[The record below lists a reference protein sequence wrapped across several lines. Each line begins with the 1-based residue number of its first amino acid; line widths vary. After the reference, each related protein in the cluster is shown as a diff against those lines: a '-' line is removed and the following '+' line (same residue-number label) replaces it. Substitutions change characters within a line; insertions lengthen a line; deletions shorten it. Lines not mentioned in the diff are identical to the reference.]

1 MVRIKSLQE
10 KVKFIIQQLKRLYR
24 EPTTPLFHRNIYEL
38 FVATILSAQM
48 RDDRLNLYLPEF
60 FKHYPSIEKLAR
72 ADIHNVEKL
81 LKSVNLYKTKS
92 RNIVKAAKIIL
103 EEYGGKIPDDIESLT
118 KLPGIG
124 RKTANVIMSEGF
136 KRPKGIVVDT
146 HVARLSSRLGLTNQR
161 DPRKIEKD
169 LIEVVPKKYW
179 RVFPLLLIY
188 HGRNVCTAR
197 KPNCK
202 QCPLKKVCPFY
213 KNQVRDTKLKL
224 ISAEKD

>member
-1 MVRIKSLQE
+1 MKSFRQKVR
-10 KVKFIIQQLKRLYR
+10 FIIQELKKLYG

-60 FKHYPSIEKLAR
+60 FKHYPSIEKLAK
-72 ADIHNVEKL
+72 AKIYKVEKL

-103 EEYGGKIPDDIESLT
+103 KEHGGKIPDNLESLT

-136 KRPKGIVVDT
+136 NRPQGIVVDT
-146 HVARLSSRLGLTNQR
+146 HVARLSRRLGLTAQR
-161 DPRKIEKD
+161 EPSKIEKD
-169 LIEVVPKKYW
+169 LTKIVPKRYW

-188 HGRNVCTAR
+188 HGRNICTAR
-197 KPNCK
+197 KPKCE

-213 KNQVRDTKLKL
+213 KNQVRCTESKLA
-224 ISAEKD
+224 STGKD

>member
-1 MVRIKSLQE
+1 MKSFRQKVR
-10 KVKFIIQQLKRLYR
+10 FIIQQLKKLYG

-60 FKHYPSIEKLAR
+60 FKHYPSIEKLAK
-72 ADIHNVEKL
+72 AKIYKVEKL

-103 EEYGGKIPDDIESLT
+103 KEHGGKIPDDLESLT

-136 KRPKGIVVDT
+136 NRPQGIVVDT
-146 HVARLSSRLGLTNQR
+146 HVARLSRRLGLTAQR
-161 DPRKIEKD
+161 EPSKIEKD
-169 LIEVVPKKYW
+169 LTKIVPKRYW

-188 HGRNVCTAR
+188 HGRNICTAR
-197 KPNCK
+197 NPKCER
-202 QCPLKKVCPFY
+202 CPLKEVCPFY
-213 KNQVRDTKLKL
+213 RNQMMDTKSKL
-224 ISAEKD
+224 TSSDKD